1 MPGRRMGELSY
12 SAIDRAY
19 PYQVAL
25 PDDICCMHNLTL
37 IMEFCGKRGL
47 IHLTRHVTAI
57 WPNGKQEHYRLHCF
71 ADLASAEP
79 FKDHF
84 GGVMFDPKRDRE
96 NGRARGAWHRKD
108 GYKRILESGPLR
120 VPEILRD

>member
-1 MPGRRMGELSY
+1 MGELSY

-25 PDDICCMHNLTL
+25 PEDICCMHNHTL
-37 IMEFCGKRGL
+37 IMEFCRAHAL
-47 IHLTRHVTAI
+47 DYRTRRVTAI
-57 WPNGKQEHYRLHCF
+57 WSPIRQEKFRLHCF
-71 ADLASAEP
+71 ADPASARG

-96 NGRARGAWHRKD
+96 NARAQGAWHRKD
-108 GYKRILESGPLR
+108 EYERVLESGPLS
-120 VPEILRD
+120 VPDLLRN

>member
-37 IMEFCGKRGL
+37 IMEFCEIRGL
-47 IHLTRHVTAI
+47 HHVTRHVTGRTASRRTI
-57 WPNGKQEHYRLHCF
+57 ASIALPILHPQSPSRII
-71 ADLASAEP
+71 SA
-79 FKDHF
+79 
-84 GGVMFDPKRDRE
+84 V
-96 NGRARGAWHRKD
+96 
-108 GYKRILESGPLR
+108 
-120 VPEILRD
+120 

>member
-1 MPGRRMGELSY
+1 MPGRRRGELSY

-47 IHLTRHVTAI
+47 IHLTRHVTAM
-57 WPNGKQEHYRLHCF
+57 WPYGKQEHYRLHCF

-96 NGRARGAWHRKD
+96 MVGHEVHGTGRMNTRGFWKAAH
-108 GYKRILESGPLR
+108 
-120 VPEILRD
+120 